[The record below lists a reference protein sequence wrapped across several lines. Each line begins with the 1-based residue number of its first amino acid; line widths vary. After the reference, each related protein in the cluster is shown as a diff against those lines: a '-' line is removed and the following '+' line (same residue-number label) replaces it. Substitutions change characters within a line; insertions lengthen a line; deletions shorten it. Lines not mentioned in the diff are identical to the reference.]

1 MFGADTLNSARNS
14 APLASHPAFTPIMIG
29 WCTLLFGLAT
39 FVLAMAASSGFWLP
53 AALSVVAAIVGAFC
67 GYKFAVSVGAKVP
80 SFAGFSKKRSQ
91 EQEYAEEVTGRRG
104 AAIMSTDELG
114 SSSLDA
120 PLDLDMADALED
132 DSLDGDGFETS
143 AFESDEATD
152 VAADD
157 EEPRATYYEDPFAE
171 DGFDGPASP
180 NDRHFND
187 ALGRERYDFTKPMDL
202 GRSDGAPTTYP
213 SDDGASEKA
222 VLPEERPIDLNELT
236 PQPEIQ
242 AELPAEPQATPAPIV
257 LEAPIGV
264 EPDGGL
270 NEAVE
275 IQADGEPEMMA
286 GAAEADAPLHQAE
299 IIDLKDREL
308 KDLSLVQMVDRF
320 AVGLE
325 GHRKARANDPSSRS
339 VRPSDPRIAKAIRDL
354 PISDLRASGDNAT
367 RAQAEQTEAALREAL
382 EKLQQMS
389 DHS

>member
-1 MFGADTLNSARNS
+1 MFGANTLNSTRNS

-53 AALSVVAAIVGAFC
+53 AALSVVAAIFGAFC

-80 SFAGFSKKRSQ
+80 SFTSIRKKRSP
-91 EQEYAEEVTGRRG
+91 EQEYAEDVTGRRG
-104 AAIMSTDELG
+104 AAIMSTEELG

-132 DSLDGDGFETS
+132 EAFDDEGYETGV
-143 AFESDEATD
+143 FESDEAAD
-152 VAADD
+152 VADDD

-187 ALGRERYDFTKPMDL
+187 ALGRERYDFAKPMDL

-213 SDDGASEKA
+213 SDDGADSGKA

-236 PQPEIQ
+236 PHSGVS
-242 AELPAEPQATPAPIV
+242 AETETTPAPIV
-257 LEAPIGV
+257 LEAPTGM

-275 IQADGEPEMMA
+275 NQANGEPEMMA
-286 GAAEADAPLHQAE
+286 GAAEADAPLHQAQ

-325 GHRKARANDPSSRS
+325 GHRKARANDPSSRA

-354 PISDLRASGDNAT
+354 PISDLRTSGDNAT

-389 DHS
+389 DHG

>member
-1 MFGADTLNSARNS
+1 MFGADTLNSARSS

-53 AALSVVAAIVGAFC
+53 AALSVLAAIVGAFC
-67 GYKFAVSVGAKVP
+67 GYKFAVSVGANVP
-80 SFAGFSKKRSQ
+80 SFSGFGKKRSP
-91 EQEYAEEVTGRRG
+91 EQDYAEEVTGRRG
-104 AAIMSTDELG
+104 AAIMTTDELG

-132 DSLDGDGFETS
+132 DAFDDEGYETGV
-143 AFESDEATD
+143 FESDEAAD

-187 ALGRERYDFTKPMDL
+187 ALGRERYDFAKPMDL

-213 SDDGASEKA
+213 SDDGASEKKA

-236 PQPEIQ
+236 PQSEVSTEPE
-242 AELPAEPQATPAPIV
+242 AAPAPII
-257 LEAPIGV
+257 LEAPIGM

-275 IQADGEPEMMA
+275 NQAGGEPEMMA
-286 GAAEADAPLHQAE
+286 GAAEADAPLHQAQ

-325 GHRKARANDPSSRS
+325 GHRKARANDPSSRA

-354 PISDLRASGDNAT
+354 PISDLRTSGDNAT

-389 DHS
+389 DHG

>member
-1 MFGADTLNSARNS
+1 MFGADTLNSTRNR

-53 AALSVVAAIVGAFC
+53 AALSVVAAIFGAFC

-80 SFAGFSKKRSQ
+80 SFASIRKKRSP
-91 EQEYAEEVTGRRG
+91 EQEYAEDVTGRRG
-104 AAIMSTDELG
+104 AAIMSTEELG

-132 DSLDGDGFETS
+132 EAFDDEGYETGV
-143 AFESDEATD
+143 FESDEAAD
-152 VAADD
+152 VADDD

-187 ALGRERYDFTKPMDL
+187 ALGRERYDFAKPMDL

-213 SDDGASEKA
+213 SDDGADSGKA

-236 PQPEIQ
+236 PHSGVS
-242 AELPAEPQATPAPIV
+242 AETETTPAPIV
-257 LEAPIGV
+257 LEAPTGM

-275 IQADGEPEMMA
+275 NQANGEPEMMA
-286 GAAEADAPLHQAE
+286 GAAEADAPLHQAQ

-325 GHRKARANDPSSRS
+325 GHRKARANDPSSRA

-354 PISDLRASGDNAT
+354 PISDLRTSGDNAT

-389 DHS
+389 DHG